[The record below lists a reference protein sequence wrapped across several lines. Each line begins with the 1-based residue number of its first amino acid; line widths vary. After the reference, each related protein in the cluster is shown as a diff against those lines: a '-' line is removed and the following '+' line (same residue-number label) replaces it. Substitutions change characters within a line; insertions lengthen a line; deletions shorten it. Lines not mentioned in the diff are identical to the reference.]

1 MMRRP
6 PRSTL
11 FPYAPLV
18 RATGTTYSDAGLA
31 ANTSY
36 SYRVRAT
43 DAAGNPSGYS
53 NVASAT
59 TPAPIAGLVAAWG
72 FNEGAGTTGGDAS
85 GNNHTGT
92 VSGATWTTA
101 GRGGGGRGVHGEGG
115 GGDGAEHGGA

>member
-59 TPAPIAGLVAAWG
+59 TPAPIAGLVGAWG
-72 FNEGAGTTGGDAS
+72 FNEGTGTTVGDAS

-92 VSGATWTTA
+92 GSGAAWTTA
-101 GRGGGGRGVHGEGG
+101 GGYGSARGFNGTAAKGTVLS
-115 GGDGAEHGGA
+115 